1 MRKGSWAR
9 DRGNVKDPTLKTRGL
24 GTRDRLRV
32 YVRATRLEGHQS
44 GWYAPILGYSPMPH
58 DDFWSAIHKRV
69 AAAEFFLNEM
79 SKDILPPWESAPHQ
93 PILSALRATGVALSH
108 PWQERFYPHFDAF
121 LAMTRSV
128 PEIIRSLFGTDPF
141 PALKSWRAR
150 LDPAE
155 LARRKA
161 FQSQFDA
168 GYGNFKKMAL
178 SGARN
183 VTLHRT
189 GVAPVEARVT
199 GRWGT
204 VYVGTPLQQI
214 PLTESLPIS
223 SGNDPALQWLATQPP
238 PQIELRPTDFSLVV
252 TGGGP
257 ASNLAL
263 FPECQRFL
271 EAARKLVVDAQR
283 ISQATHGSA
292 PLTTPPL

>member
-1 MRKGSWAR
+1 
-9 DRGNVKDPTLKTRGL
+9 
-24 GTRDRLRV
+24 
-32 YVRATRLEGHQS
+32 
-44 GWYAPILGYSPMPH
+44 MPH
-58 DDFWSAIHKRV
+58 DDFWSAIHRRV

-93 PILSALRATGVALSH
+93 PQLAARRMTGVALSH

-128 PEIIRSLFGTDPF
+128 PEIIRCLFGIDTF

-161 FQSQFDA
+161 FQSQFGA
-168 GYGNFKKMAL
+168 AYKSFATMPL
-178 SGARN
+178 SDTRN

-189 GVAPVEARVT
+189 GVAPVEVRVI
-199 GRWGT
+199 GRWGS
-204 VYVGTPLQQI
+204 VYVGTPVQRI

-223 SGNDPALQWLATQPP
+223 SGNDSALLWLAMQPP
-238 PQIELRPTDFSLVV
+238 PQIELKPTDFSLVI

-257 ASNLAL
+257 GSNLAL
-263 FPECQRFL
+263 FPECQKFL
-271 EAARKLVVDAQR
+271 EAARRLVGDAQR
-283 ISQATHGSA
+283 ISQAAHGSN
-292 PLTTPPL
+292 PVTPPPF